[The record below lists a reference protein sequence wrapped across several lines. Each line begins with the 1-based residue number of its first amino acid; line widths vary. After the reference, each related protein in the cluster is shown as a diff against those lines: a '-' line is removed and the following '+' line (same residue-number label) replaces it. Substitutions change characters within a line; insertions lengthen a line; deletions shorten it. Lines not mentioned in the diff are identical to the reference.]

1 MKKFGIIAL
10 ALLLILLPSMLFAQA
25 KPIVLRLAETHPKG
39 YPTEMGDEEFA
50 RLVKERSNGRIIV
63 EVYPGSQL
71 GEEKAVIE
79 QVQFGAID
87 MTRVSISPVAAFVPK
102 LNAFQMPYLYRDS
115 DHMWKVLKGNIGME
129 LLASLEPFGFIG
141 LGWFEAG
148 ARSFYNSK
156 KPVYAPSDLKGMK
169 IRVQESELML
179 GLVRSFGAIP
189 TPMPYGEV
197 YSGLQTGVV
206 DGAENNPPS
215 YYSASHYEVAK
226 YYTLDEHTMVP
237 EIIIG
242 SKISLGRLSK
252 ADQDLI
258 KQAAMDAIDYQRA
271 QWDAYVKVSMDKVKA
286 AGCTIIPIPDK
297 TEWMKAVESM
307 YKQQS
312 KEIQD
317 LVARIRAVK

>member
-156 KPVYAPSDLKGMK
+156 KPERISRLGRKDISVLHALIKSNGHLVTRNQLLDDVWSGRIVTDNVLTVSISNIRKALKLIHPVGDELIVTINGIGYMMD
-169 IRVQESELML
+169 IR
-179 GLVRSFGAIP
+179 A
-189 TPMPYGEV
+189 
-197 YSGLQTGVV
+197 SGLIVYC
-206 DGAENNPPS
+206 E
-215 YYSASHYEVAK
+215 
-226 YYTLDEHTMVP
+226 
-237 EIIIG
+237 
-242 SKISLGRLSK
+242 
-252 ADQDLI
+252 
-258 KQAAMDAIDYQRA
+258 
-271 QWDAYVKVSMDKVKA
+271 
-286 AGCTIIPIPDK
+286 
-297 TEWMKAVESM
+297 
-307 YKQQS
+307 
-312 KEIQD
+312 KE
-317 LVARIRAVK
+317 

>member
-1 MKKFGIIAL
+1 
-10 ALLLILLPSMLFAQA
+10 MLFAQA

-297 TEWMKAVESM
+297 TEWMKAVEPM